1 MPHVTDKPS
10 GSPIWI
16 ELSSTD
22 ADASARFYDTLLGT
36 TTTDPIAEYGGYRN
50 VLHDGEMVAGI
61 MGSQDG
67 APSHWTVYLL
77 TADVDATLAL
87 VEANGGAILAPA
99 MDVMEMGRM
108 AFVRDPSGAT
118 VGLWQ
123 PGTQKGTAV
132 EDEPGAP
139 CWYELHTT
147 TEYERTIE
155 FYERVFGWS
164 TTVIGDSDEF
174 RMVTFGEGDD
184 SLAGIYDAST
194 DQPAGAPSAWTVYFA
209 VGDADAAARTVAEL
223 GGTVVME
230 PEDTPYG
237 RMSTFVDP
245 TGAAFSIM
253 RLPED

>member
-1 MPHVTDKPS
+1 MPRVTDKPS

-36 TTTDPIAEYGGYRN
+36 ATTDPNPEYGGYRN

-61 MGSQDG
+61 MAAQGG
-67 APSHWTVYLL
+67 APSQWTVYLS
-77 TADVDATLAL
+77 TSDVDAALAL
-87 VEANGGAILAPA
+87 AESNGGTIVSPA

-108 AFVRDPSGAT
+108 GFVRDPSGAT

-123 PGTQKGTAV
+123 PGTMAGTAI
-132 EDEPGAP
+132 EDEAGAP

-147 TEYERTIE
+147 TAYDETIA

-164 TTVIGDSDEF
+164 TSVLGDSDEF

-194 DQPAGAPSAWTVYFA
+194 EAEGTPSAWRVYFA
-209 VGDADAAARTVAEL
+209 VGDADAAATAVVES
-223 GGTVVME
+223 GGTLTTE
-230 PEDTPYG
+230 PDDTPYG
-237 RMSTFVDP
+237 RMFHAVDS

-253 RLPED
+253 RLPEG